1 MDGNF
6 SLLDDRWIPVS
17 YVDGHPDE
25 VSLRQLFE
33 DAQKIKGIRGDIPQQ
48 AMTMLRLALGILYRA
63 YCVEDPSEEQMRDM
77 WADVFLAGHFDMD
90 ILDGYFNEWKYRF
103 FLFGDRPFFQVPELE
118 YVGQKEYDP
127 VSEMIADM
135 PKPEKY
141 LFAMRG
147 LGTTDTLSLPE
158 AARWL
163 VFLQSFDTAGIKTP
177 VKGNTHINKGKI
189 YPLKGFLGTGWLGG
203 IGGVYAE
210 GANLF
215 ETLMLNWVLYDDR
228 YDLEYYRLL
237 QCERYSGMGEGRG
250 SFCGHG

>member
-1 MDGNF
+1 
-6 SLLDDRWIPVS
+6 
-17 YVDGHPDE
+17 
-25 VSLRQLFE
+25 
-33 DAQKIKGIRGDIPQQ
+33 
-48 AMTMLRLALGILYRA
+48 MTSARRRL
-63 YCVEDPSEEQMRDM
+63 C
-77 WADVFLAGHFDMD
+77 
-90 ILDGYFNEWKYRF
+90 LDGYFNEWKDRF

-228 YDLEYYRLL
+228 YDLEYYRLFKKRFSAQSAVL
-237 QCERYSGMGEGRG
+237 ATGLVIMADWIASDSDADICRYCCSGG
-250 SFCGHG
+250 CG